1 MNHGFPGIELIV
13 TLTIGGI
20 AVLNAVILWLMP
32 RLTRPDLYF
41 AVTVPLGFRD
51 GPAGKSILK
60 RYRFELVLVSL
71 IALSIFIA
79 GVAWLGVVFASQGS
93 LLEIFAGFIVF
104 YLARKRTLPY
114 AVSPTVVR
122 EAELRGHDRVIPGGW
137 IAMLGPFGLLALCAG
152 YFWWHGADTHRL
164 TVYLLSTSGLLG
176 FLTLVLYGLSFW
188 VRPVYASGPERVR
201 ELKFRRTV
209 SIIVLGSE
217 FYLTLQATWVMFMPR
232 HQPLMAAA
240 TLPLALVFVLIVAV
254 VLVRLGQGGS
264 RLIGGGKRLPV
275 SGQPVGDRT
284 PDHYWKLG
292 VFYFNPDDSAVFVEK
307 RFGIG
312 YSLNFAR
319 PITWIILTLLLM
331 APVVAILAHLTRFLP
346 KGGG

>member
-1 MNHGFPGIELIV
+1 MNHGLPGIELIV
-13 TLTIGGI
+13 AITIGGI

-41 AVTVPLGFRD
+41 AVTVPIGFRD
-51 GPAGKSILK
+51 EPAGKSILK
-60 RYRFELVLVSL
+60 RYRTELVLVSL
-71 IALSIFIA
+71 IALLIFIA

-93 LLEIFAGFIVF
+93 LLEVFAGFIVF

-137 IAMLGPFGLLALCAG
+137 IAALGPFILLAVCAG
-152 YFWWHGADTHRL
+152 YLWLHGGETHGL
-164 TVYLLSTSGLLG
+164 TVYLLSMSGLLV
-176 FLTLVLYGLSFW
+176 FMTLVLYGLACW
-188 VRPVYASGPERVR
+188 VRPVYASGPERTR
-201 ELKFRRTV
+201 ELRFRRTV

-217 FYLTLQATWVMFMPR
+217 YYLTLQASWVMFVPR
-232 HQPLMAAA
+232 HHPLVAAV
-240 TLPLALVFVLIVAV
+240 TMPLALIFVLIVVV
-254 VLVRLGQGGS
+254 VLVRFGQGGS
-264 RLIGGGKRLPV
+264 RLIGGGKGSPI
-275 SGQPVGDRT
+275 SGPPVGDRT
-284 PDHYWKLG
+284 PDRCWKLG

-319 PITWIILTLLLM
+319 PTTWILLALLLM
-331 APVVAILAHLTRFLP
+331 APLIPILAHLTRFLP